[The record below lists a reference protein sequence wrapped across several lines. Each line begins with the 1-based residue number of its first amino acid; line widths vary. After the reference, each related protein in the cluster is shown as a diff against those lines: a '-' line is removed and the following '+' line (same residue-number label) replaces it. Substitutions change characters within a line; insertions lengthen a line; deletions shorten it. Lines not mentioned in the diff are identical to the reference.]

1 MKVINTVT
9 NKVVRVIGK
18 EENLRYLNL
27 SLYQGAPAK
36 KGLTTLAMAASANP
50 LLQEKATRD
59 PHLFCT
65 AFKKS
70 RFYLFG
76 KSGESVVPPFVSW
89 MRTDLAER
97 QRVGIEMCL
106 MRDRQGKIRQ
116 WSFLPPRQK
125 QRYRRVVRYIPV
137 WVIL

>member
-1 MKVINTVT
+1 MSVINTVT

-59 PHLFCT
+59 PHLFVT
-65 AFKKS
+65 AYKRS
-70 RFYLFG
+70 RFYLFSRG
-76 KSGESVVPPFVSW
+76 GE
-89 MRTDLAER
+89 
-97 QRVGIEMCL
+97 
-106 MRDRQGKIRQ
+106 
-116 WSFLPPRQK
+116 
-125 QRYRRVVRYIPV
+125 
-137 WVIL
+137 